1 MYAPQNPP
9 PVHVEEAPFSGSY
22 LRIKSLD
29 AWAFR
34 GITFSIGLVATNVIR
49 LFPAYYWLYVLVSVL
64 GISALLL
71 FSPAD
76 IKSVSLWRSGAI
88 ALLGGLILPWW
99 EILSTLPIW
108 VWMAIPVGLIAILT
122 AIGGHS

>member
-1 MYAPQNPP
+1 MHSQQNLPAPI
-9 PVHVEEAPFSGSY
+9 EETPSETY

-49 LFPAYYWLYVLVSVL
+49 LFPAYYWLYLLVSIL
-64 GISALLL
+64 GILALLL

-76 IKSVSLWRSGAI
+76 IKAVSLWRSGAI

-108 VWMAIPVGLIAILT
+108 VWIAIPVGLVAILT
-122 AIGGHS
+122 AIGGGVG